1 MQNHLLTLTQ
11 YNHWANER
19 VSKLILE
26 AGEEKSDL
34 FIASSF
40 PSIRKTLF
48 HIWDAQVIW
57 LLRLE
62 GKSLNTWPSH
72 SFTGNLSEALNG
84 FKENSLEFV
93 RFFEKELENDSQRLI
108 EYHSTDGTAFHNSVE
123 EILMHVMNH
132 STFHRGQIISMLRIA
147 GFDKV
152 VSTDMI
158 RFFRER
164 NIS

>member
-1 MQNHLLTLTQ
+1 MQNHLLNLTQ

-62 GKSLNTWPSH
+62 GKSFNTWPSH
-72 SFTGNLSEALNG
+72 SFTGSLSEALNG
-84 FKENSLEFV
+84 FIENSTEFV
-93 RFFEKELENDSQRLI
+93 RFFEKEFENDSQRLV
-108 EYHSTDGTAFHNSVE
+108 EYRSADGTTFHNTVE

-147 GFDKV
+147 GFENV
-152 VSTDMI
+152 ISTDMI

-164 NIS
+164 NNT